1 MNLLVADKAI
11 INASPLIFLSRS
23 HHLDLLQAFAREI
36 WVPEPVARE
45 ILHRG
50 QQDITAKAIEQIDW
64 LITQPVSHIPTTITE
79 WRLGV
84 GESSVLALANE
95 HPGTETIIDDLAG
108 RKCAASLNIPVRGTL
123 GIVLIAKKRGLIP
136 KARPVIEE
144 MMQTG
149 LYLSRKVVDRALSRV
164 GE

>member
-1 MNLLVADKAI
+1 MHH
-11 INASPLIFLSRS
+11 PWIFLSRS

-36 WVPEPVARE
+36 WVPEPVATE

-50 QQDITAKAIEQIDW
+50 QQDITARAIEQTKW
-64 LITQPVSHIPTTITE
+64 LITQPVPRIPTTITE
-79 WRLGV
+79 WRLGA
-84 GESSVLALANE
+84 GESSVLAMANE

-108 RKCAASLNIPVRGTL
+108 RKCAASLNIAARGTL

-136 KARPVIEE
+136 KARPVIED
-144 MMQTG
+144 MMNTG
-149 LYLSRKVVDRALSRV
+149 LYLSRKVVDGALSRV